1 MNQEKVLKV
10 LLGPVVSEKTTMGTS
25 VNNQYVFRVTPDS
38 NKREIRAAVETLFG
52 VKVEAV
58 TTLNVKGKKK
68 MFKGKS
74 GRRVNRSED
83 GTRLNSSHVVTSYA
97 VFCLKK
103 KTNLIN

>member
-10 LLGPVVSEKTTMGTS
+10 LLGPVVSEKTTMGS
-25 VNNQYVFRVTPDS
+25 INNQYVFRVTPDS
-38 NKREIRAAVETLFG
+38 NKREIRTAVETLFG

-74 GRRVNRSED
+74 GRRVNWKKAVVKVSEGQMID
-83 GTRLNSSHVVTSYA
+83 VSAS
-97 VFCLKK
+97 
-103 KTNLIN
+103 

>member
-68 MFKGKS
+68 IFKGKS
-74 GRRVNRSED
+74 GRRVNWKKAVVKVSEGQMID
-83 GTRLNSSHVVTSYA
+83 VSAS
-97 VFCLKK
+97 
-103 KTNLIN
+103 

>member
-68 MFKGKS
+68 IFKGKS
-74 GRRVNRSED
+74 GRRVNWKKAVVKVSEGQMID
-83 GTRLNSSHVVTSYA
+83 VSAL
-97 VFCLKK
+97 
-103 KTNLIN
+103 

>member
-10 LLGPVVSEKTTMGTS
+10 LLGPVVSEKTTMGAI
-25 VNNQYVFRVTPDS
+25 NNQYVFRVRPDS
-38 NKREIRAAVETLFG
+38 NKREIRTAVETLFG

-74 GRRVNRSED
+74 GRRVNWKKA
-83 GTRLNSSHVVTSYA
+83 VVKVAEGQMIDVSA
-97 VFCLKK
+97 S
-103 KTNLIN
+103 